1 MAQNIN
7 RLSALAV
14 TRANK
19 QGLYPDG
26 AGLYLRVGRGGAKSW
41 VFRFMLNGNAREM
54 GFGSFTK
61 VGLADARK
69 KAIDARLL
77 LSDGRDPLTLR
88 QEEETRRSAAEK
100 LSAARSMTFD
110 KCAEAYISAH
120 EAGWR
125 NDKHSQQWRNT
136 LTTYVSPV
144 FGSVSVQA
152 VDLDLIMKVIEPLWS
167 VKTETARRVRGRIEV
182 ILDWA
187 KVRGYRSGENPARW
201 RGHLDHLLP
210 ARSKVRAVKH
220 HAALPYLGIGAFV
233 KHLRGMEGTGAAAL
247 EFLILTAARTGE
259 VIGAVWSESDLKERI
274 WVVPA
279 ARMKSGREH
288 RVPLSSAAI
297 AVLNRM
303 AGSKGD
309 CVFAGQRLGAPL
321 SNMALLMTL
330 GRMNR
335 GDITA
340 HGFRSTFRDWAA
352 ERTSFPS
359 EVVEMALAHVVDDKT
374 EAAYRRGDLFEKRRR
389 LLDAWANYCAK
400 QPTPSKG
407 IELKSDHGYHNNRRK
422 YQSPSA
428 GTL

>member
-1 MAQNIN
+1 MAQNIQ

-14 TRANK
+14 ARASK
-19 QGLYPDG
+19 LGLYADG

-41 VFRFMLNGNAREM
+41 AFRFMLNGKAREM

-69 KAIDARLL
+69 KAIDARRL
-77 LSDGRDPLTLR
+77 LSEGHDPLVHR
-88 QEEETRRSAAEK
+88 EEEEKQRAAAENVA
-100 LSAARSMTFD
+100 AARSMTFD

-120 EAGWR
+120 EVSWQ
-125 NDKHSQQWRNT
+125 NDKHRQQWRNT
-136 LTTYVSPV
+136 LSTYVSPV
-144 FGSVSVQA
+144 FGSVPVQD
-152 VDLDLIMKVIEPLWS
+152 VGIDLIMKVVEPLWS
-167 VKTETARRVRGRIEV
+167 AKTETARRVRGRIEV

-187 KVRGYRSGENPARW
+187 KVRGYRTGENPARW

-220 HAALPYLGIGAFV
+220 HAALSYTEMGAFMQD
-233 KHLRGMEGTGAAAL
+233 LRKMEGASAAAL
-247 EFLILTAARTGE
+247 EFLILTVARTGE
-259 VIGAVWSESDLKERI
+259 IIGARWSEINLKDRV

-297 AVLNRM
+297 AILKRM
-303 AGSKGD
+303 PGSKD
-309 CVFAGQRLGAPL
+309 DYPFVGQRPGAPL
-321 SNMALLMTL
+321 SNMALLMLL

-352 ERTSFPS
+352 ERSNFAR
-359 EVVEMALAHVVDDKT
+359 EVVEMALAHVVEDKT
-374 EAAYRRGDLFEKRRR
+374 EAAYRRGDLFDKRRR
-389 LLDAWANYCAK
+389 LMDAWAEYCGKPA
-400 QPTPSKG
+400 TPSKVVV
-407 IELKSDHGYHNNRRK
+407 LKSG
-422 YQSPSA
+422 
-428 GTL
+428 